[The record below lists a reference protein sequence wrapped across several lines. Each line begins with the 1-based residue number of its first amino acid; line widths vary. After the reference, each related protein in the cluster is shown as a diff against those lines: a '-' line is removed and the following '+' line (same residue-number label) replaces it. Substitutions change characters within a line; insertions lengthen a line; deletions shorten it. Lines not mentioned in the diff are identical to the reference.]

1 VRSESSALSLLTL
14 STSLAFAAE
23 LRRRYNFPVMMKLLR
38 RHKDWLMIVIAI
50 LAVPFIFYFVKTPDY
65 GAMRS
70 DRFARIYDRNV
81 SILEAQQT
89 VRLLTLAQALGMSD
103 FVQNLTAGAGMDP
116 NQTAVQFI
124 VNLLVLRHEAARLGI
139 RPGYAEIAEVVR
151 TLPAFQGD
159 SGFDMKKFT
168 DFAQNA
174 LAPMGLAEE
183 HVEQLVRDQLSLN
196 QIKQL
201 LAAGVTVPKGELDE
215 NFERGHDTLFVS
227 IIRFQSADL
236 SKDIQVS
243 DEDVQK
249 HYDAHK
255 AELKTDEKRKVEFVS
270 LALTDEEKKLTGKER
285 IEALQKLSDRATDF
299 TQALLEKG
307 ADFKQAA
314 DKLKLPVHETG
325 EFTKAEP
332 DPQLKVDAQLG
343 AAAFKVSMQ
352 EPNSDPI
359 QVADGFYI
367 LHLAGITESRPLTLE
382 EAKPKVVETIKKSK
396 ARELMSTKAAEAVQQ
411 LREAKQSGQPLEA
424 AIQKSG
430 AKAEKVPPFSLLE
443 EEKPKSQDKES
454 KKNEPADLAA
464 IKQAVAFLN
473 PGETSDFF
481 PAGENGFIAVL
492 EKRESLADA
501 SAAEKKAAYE
511 KRLLDN
517 KRRIV
522 LMEWLRDRGQ
532 AAGLQFTKG

>member
-1 VRSESSALSLLTL
+1 
-14 STSLAFAAE
+14 
-23 LRRRYNFPVMMKLLR
+23 
-38 RHKDWLMIVIAI
+38 MIVIAV
-50 LAVPFIFYFVKTPDY
+50 LAIPFVFYFVQRPDY

-81 SILEAQQT
+81 SMLEAQQT
-89 VRLLTLAQALGMSD
+89 VRLLTLAQALGMTD
-103 FVQNLTAGAGMDP
+103 FVQTLTAGAGMNP
-116 NQTAVQFI
+116 NHMGVQF
-124 VNLLVLRHEAARLGI
+124 VLNLLVLRHEANRLGI
-139 RPGYAEIAEVVR
+139 HPGYAEIADLVR
-151 TLPAFQGD
+151 TLPAFQGN
-159 SGFDMKKFT
+159 SGFDMKKFA

-174 LAPMGLAEE
+174 LAPMGLSEE
-183 HVEQLVRDQLSLN
+183 HIEQLVRDQLSLN

-201 LAAGVTVPKGELDE
+201 LAAGVTIPKGELDE
-215 NFERGHDTLFVS
+215 NFQRGHDTLFVTVV
-227 IIRFQSADL
+227 RFQAADFG
-236 SKDIQVS
+236 KDIKVS

-285 IEALQKLSDRATDF
+285 IEVLQKLSDRATDF

-314 DKLKLPVHETG
+314 EKLHLPVHETG

-332 DPQLKVDAQLG
+332 DPQLKMDPALG
-343 AAAFKVSMQ
+343 AAAFKLSMQ

-367 LHLAGITESRPLTLE
+367 LHLAGITEARPLTLD
-382 EAKPKVVETIKKSK
+382 EAKPKIVDTIKKSK
-396 ARELMSTKAAEAVQQ
+396 AKELMSTKAAEVVQQ

-424 AIQKSG
+424 AIQKVG
-430 AKAEKVPPFSLLE
+430 VKTEKLAPFSLIE
-443 EEKPKSQDKES
+443 EPKSQDKQQ
-454 KKNEPADLAA
+454 KKNEPADLPS

-473 PGETSDFF
+473 AGETSDFF
-481 PAGENGFIAVL
+481 PADESGFIAVL
-492 EKRESLADA
+492 EKREPLADA
-501 SAAEKKAAYE
+501 NASEKKAAFE

-532 AAGLQFTKG
+532 EAGLQFTKG